1 MSNTN
6 KPSAAA
12 LIRAQGQ
19 QIRREAAWEYL
30 QRRCGLRVMRMEIT
44 KELLQG
50 YRSKKDEI
58 LELDYIL
65 KNRWRDEG
73 LIGNDVI
80 FDYSK
85 GYPMPQG
92 VVGFDKEKYD
102 RLQDRDQRRKEQ
114 LEQECV
120 EIEEWVEAIT
130 DSITRRIFR
139 MCFVEGRKQKA
150 VAKAV
155 HLDQSRVSRRIDD
168 YLENA

>member
-1 MSNTN
+1 
-6 KPSAAA
+6 
-12 LIRAQGQ
+12 
-19 QIRREAAWEYL
+19 
-30 QRRCGLRVMRMEIT
+30 MRMEIT

-102 RLQDRDQRRKEQ
+102 RLQCRDQRRKEQ

-139 MCFVEGRKQKA
+139 MCFIDGRRQKD
-150 VAKAV
+150 VPLRYNNDK
-155 HLDQSRVSRRIDD
+155 RKKP
-168 YLENA
+168 

>member
-1 MSNTN
+1 MD
-6 KPSAAA
+6 
-12 LIRAQGQ
+12 
-19 QIRREAAWEYL
+19 
-30 QRRCGLRVMRMEIT
+30 IT

-58 LELDYIL
+58 QELDYIL

-85 GYPMPQG
+85 GYPMPQS
-92 VVGFDKEKYD
+92 VVGFDQAKYE

-114 LEQECV
+114 LEKECA
-120 EIEEWVEAIT
+120 EIEEWVEAIP
-130 DSITRRIFR
+130 DSLTRRIFR
-139 MCFVEGRKQKA
+139 MYFLDGKKQKE

-155 HLDQSRVSRRIDD
+155 HMDRSSISKKIDD
-168 YLENA
+168 YLQLSHNSHDSHL

>member
-1 MSNTN
+1 M
-6 KPSAAA
+6 
-12 LIRAQGQ
+12 
-19 QIRREAAWEYL
+19 
-30 QRRCGLRVMRMEIT
+30 RVEIT

-130 DSITRRIFR
+130 DSITRWIFR

-155 HLDQSRVSRRIDD
+155 RLDQSRVSRRIDD